1 MNLVDNGISEV
12 IEIKKVITDDE
23 MYFEVEYKDWYG
35 RREIK
40 RFMSIK
46 DLDKKQWTE

>member
-12 IEIKKVITDDE
+12 LNIEKVITDEE
-23 MYFEVEYKDWYG
+23 MYFEVEFKDWYG

-46 DLDKKQWTE
+46 DLEKKTWRE